1 MLSISIVNNVTNN
14 SQKQSV
20 ILEVNQK
27 QGTKLEEDLVK
38 LTNDELKFM
47 NNLVGQIN
55 QISDQI
61 NSSLNRTAE
70 ITNSLEDN
78 AVDEVNR
85 ARETSVEVN
94 LRLFRSSQQSGDNQ
108 NSSLIKAF
116 IYVLIVLVILAYLI
130 ITI

>member
-1 MLSISIVNNVTNN
+1 LLSISIVNNVTNN